1 MKMINRIQNNIKRWF
16 GQNLGA
22 KVMAILVALFMWIYV
37 MSVINPTIN
46 DSVNNIPVDLLNIEE
61 LERAGIVIK
70 GEDNHTVNVRVTG
83 RSDQV
88 YRLSRQDFVATADL
102 SGHRN
107 IGANNVQVTVNVDA
121 DVEVEFNPRYIRVE
135 LEEVV
140 RRQKNVDI
148 NILGDP
154 ATGYVLGEPRITPSA
169 IWIEGPESNVNSVD
183 AVIAELQLD
192 EDNRD
197 VVANLTLKPVD
208 SRGNEVT
215 GVRLE
220 SEVVEVILPVE
231 RTKTVI
237 IEPNLDIEA
246 QEGYAIRNTRVT
258 PRSIMIQGPEG
269 QLENLTRVE
278 TELIERTDLTAS
290 ESIEVELLL
299 PDGISLYNE
308 RTITVEIDVS
318 EIVEEEYELSTDSIR
333 FDNLGDGLYII
344 DEEIPEEIIITVRAP
359 EEVIEKINR
368 NSLVLVLDLE
378 GLRQGEHSIEP
389 IIEGLDDLGNGAVDI
404 TIVPAE
410 FVIELVT
417 ETTDNEIIDDNGDIN
432 GNGALN
438 GNDENNNTE
447 DVEEVEEP
455 EEIEEPEDPGDTEED
470 EENDTINQIE
480 EDIENG
486 GNAENDGNNQ

>member
-1 MKMINRIQNNIKRWF
+1 
-16 GQNLGA
+16 
-22 KVMAILVALFMWIYV
+22 
-37 MSVINPTIN
+37 
-46 DSVNNIPVDLLNIEE
+46 
-61 LERAGIVIK
+61 
-70 GEDNHTVNVRVTG
+70 
-83 RSDQV
+83 
-88 YRLSRQDFVATADL
+88 
-102 SGHRN
+102 
-107 IGANNVQVTVNVDA
+107 
-121 DVEVEFNPRYIRVE
+121 
-135 LEEVV
+135 
-140 RRQKNVDI
+140 
-148 NILGDP
+148 
-154 ATGYVLGEPRITPSA
+154 
-169 IWIEGPESNVNSVD
+169 
-183 AVIAELQLD
+183 
-192 EDNRD
+192 
-197 VVANLTLKPVD
+197 
-208 SRGNEVT
+208 
-215 GVRLE
+215 
-220 SEVVEVILPVE
+220 VE

-318 EIVEEEYELSTDSIR
+318 EIIEEEYELSTDSIR

-359 EEVIEKINR
+359 EEVIENINR
-368 NSLVLVLDLE
+368 NSLLLVLDLE

-410 FVIELVT
+410 FEIELVT